1 MLTFF
6 VLQVCYV
13 SIRNLLV
20 FCTFKT
26 IACSTQLEK
35 QPADQAGCSFIYG
48 SVIYGSVD
56 YRPRKTWHKVRTD
69 RLNLNVLP
77 RPWCRYVLI
86 VADVDG
92 TMIGTAMIAPE

>member
-20 FCTFKT
+20 FCTLKT

-48 SVIYGSVD
+48 SVD
-56 YRPRKTWHKVRTD
+56 YRPRKAWHKVRTD

-77 RPWCRYVLI
+77 RLWCRYILI

-92 TMIGTAMIAPE
+92 TMIGTPMIAPE

>member
-6 VLQVCYV
+6 ILQVCYV

-48 SVIYGSVD
+48 SVIYESVD
-56 YRPRKTWHKVRTD
+56 YRPRKAWHKVRTD

-77 RPWCRYVLI
+77 RLWCRYVLI

>member
-6 VLQVCYV
+6 ILQVCYV

-26 IACSTQLEK
+26 IACSSQLEK

-48 SVIYGSVD
+48 SVD
-56 YRPRKTWHKVRTD
+56 YRPRKAWHKVRTD

-77 RPWCRYVLI
+77 RLWCRYVLI
-86 VADVDG
+86 VTDVDG
-92 TMIGTAMIAPE
+92 TMIGTPMIAPE

>member
-20 FCTFKT
+20 FCTLKT

-48 SVIYGSVD
+48 SVD
-56 YRPRKTWHKVRTD
+56 YCPRKAWHKVRTD

-77 RPWCRYVLI
+77 RLWCRYVLI
-86 VADVDG
+86 VTDVDG
-92 TMIGTAMIAPE
+92 TMIGTPMIAPE

>member
-6 VLQVCYV
+6 ILQVCYV

-48 SVIYGSVD
+48 SVD
-56 YRPRKTWHKVRTD
+56 YRPRKAWHKVRTD
-69 RLNLNVLP
+69 CLNLNVLP
-77 RPWCRYVLI
+77 RLWCRYILI

-92 TMIGTAMIAPE
+92 TMIGTPMIAPE

>member
-6 VLQVCYV
+6 ILQVCYV

-48 SVIYGSVD
+48 SVD
-56 YRPRKTWHKVRTD
+56 YRPRKAWHKVRTD

-77 RPWCRYVLI
+77 RLWCRYVLI
-86 VADVDG
+86 VTDVNG
-92 TMIGTAMIAPE
+92 TMIGTPMIAPE

>member
-20 FCTFKT
+20 FCTLKT

-48 SVIYGSVD
+48 SVD
-56 YRPRKTWHKVRTD
+56 YRPRKAWHKVRTD

-77 RPWCRYVLI
+77 RLWCRYVLI
-86 VADVDG
+86 VTDVDG
-92 TMIGTAMIAPE
+92 TMIGTPMIAPE